1 MRLDDSLQT
10 IFATLPNLRLGRI
23 VRPSVASRYAAKRA
37 FLNHGTLP
45 VFEYPK
51 TANVDFFKI
60 RQTLTVAR
68 QSLAADNSPAPLKQL
83 YEYKLNEYAT
93 RLDLV
98 EAITQSDDARVT
110 ALSYKLY
117 GQPNFSSEDFELEF
131 EKRCLDL
138 KHERVHHHA
147 KRIDAKTFAT
157 QVHEA
162 LERLRIENVEIRL
175 STRTRVL
182 CQRNPHSGKLFIRIP
197 KKLSI
202 SRNRAKRL
210 IAHEIEI
217 HALRRQNG
225 AQSQLHILEHGTAG
239 YVKTE
244 EGLALYHQAKRVPSS
259 HHLPGFWDSWTI
271 ALMQRLGFAQAYQ
284 RVFDAKKT
292 LLDLAHTKNAAHL
305 AQEKAWDLCVRACR
319 GITHPGKPGL
329 VYAKDSIYRAG
340 YLAVHKAM
348 MQTDADKLFKTLHQG
363 KIGLED
369 IQRIASLNLNPQLSL
384 HQSITSAYASKE

>member
-51 TANVDFFKI
+51 TASVDLFKT
-60 RQTLTVAR
+60 RQILTVAR
-68 QSLAADNSPAPLKQL
+68 QSLTADNSPAPLKQL
-83 YEYKLNEYAT
+83 YESKLNEYAT
-93 RLDLV
+93 RLDLI
-98 EAITQSDDARVT
+98 EAIAQSDDTLVT

-117 GQPNFSSEDFELEF
+117 GQQNFSSEDFEREF

-138 KHERVHHHA
+138 KHQRVHHHA
-147 KRIDAKTFAT
+147 RRIDAKTFAA

-162 LERLRIENVEIRL
+162 LERLSIENVEIRL
-175 STRTRVL
+175 SARTRVL
-182 CQRNPHSGKLFIRIP
+182 CQRNPRSGKLFIRIP

-202 SRNRAKRL
+202 SKNRAKRL

-225 AQSQLHILEHGTAG
+225 ARSQLHILEHGTAG

-244 EGLALYHQAKRVPSS
+244 EGLALYHQMQRTPSNS
-259 HHLPGFWDSWTI
+259 HIPGFWDAWTI
-271 ALMQRLGFAQAYQ
+271 VLMQRLGFAQAYQ
-284 RVFDAKKT
+284 RLFEAKKT
-292 LLDLAHTKNAAHL
+292 LLDLAHTKNASHL

-329 VYAKDSIYRAG
+329 VYAKDYIYRAG
-340 YLAVHKAM
+340 FLAVRKAM
-348 MQTDADKLFKTLHQG
+348 TQTNPEKLFKTLHQG

-369 IQRIASLNLNPQLSL
+369 IQIIAKLNLDPQPSL
-384 HQSITSAYASKE
+384 HQSVISSYAGKK